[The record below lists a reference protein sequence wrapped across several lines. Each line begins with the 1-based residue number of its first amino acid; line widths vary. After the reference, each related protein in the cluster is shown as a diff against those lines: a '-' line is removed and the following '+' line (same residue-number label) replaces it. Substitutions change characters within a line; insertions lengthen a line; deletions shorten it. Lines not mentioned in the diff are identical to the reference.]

1 MSQDT
6 MSQDTTS
13 AASRG
18 APMAGPAPAARR
30 ARSAAVVPSLVA
42 LGAGLFL
49 VLPLVLERHAVDLL
63 VFCGLYAIAGAGV
76 GFLLGQNGIVN
87 LGQAAFYGIGGYAS
101 AYCSA
106 RLGWPAPAGIAIGIV
121 LSLAVAALI
130 GRPILRLSGYFL
142 ALATLALGII
152 CTNIYFEADFITGGT
167 LGVPGVPKLALGGF
181 AFDTPER
188 FYYLVWP
195 IAFATILAMHNLMGS
210 RIGLATRAMRDAPDA
225 AMVMAIDNARL
236 KLWMF
241 MLSSALGALSGSLF
255 AHYVGF
261 VNVDSFGVDKSI
273 LFLLVPVIGGA
284 SVPAGAIIGALFIG
298 LVPELLSAFGDIHRV
313 LFGLALVTSVVF
325 FPDGLWG
332 VGRSLVEMMGRRAGA
347 RHGETTP

>member
-1 MSQDT
+1 MPR
-6 MSQDTTS
+6 TTTR
-13 AASRG
+13 AA
-18 APMAGPAPAARR
+18 PLAGPAAPSQSNLTTNSGSGASLFAL
-30 ARSAAVVPSLVA
+30 ALAGAV
-42 LGAGLFL
+42 FL

-76 GFLLGQNGIVN
+76 GFLLGQGGIVN

-106 RLGWPAPAGIAIGIV
+106 RLGWPAAAGIVIGIAV
-121 LSLAVAALI
+121 SLAIAGLI

-167 LGVPGVPKLALGGF
+167 LGVPGVPKLSIGGF
-181 AFDTPER
+181 IFDSPEK

-195 IAFATILAMHNLMGS
+195 IAFVAIFAMHNLMGS
-210 RIGLATRAMRDAPDA
+210 RIGLALQAMRDAPEA
-225 AMVMAIDNARL
+225 AMVMGIDNARL
-236 KLWMF
+236 KLWIF
-241 MLSSALGALSGSLF
+241 MLSSGLGALSGSLF

-284 SVPAGAIIGALFIG
+284 AVPAGAIIGALFIG
-298 LVPELLSAFGDIHRV
+298 LVPELLSALGDIHRV
-313 LFGLALVTSVVF
+313 LFGLALVASVVF

-332 VGRSLVEMMGRRAGA
+332 VGRTVVALVRSRASAGDGRGA
-347 RHGETTP
+347 Q

>member
-1 MSQDT
+1 MSKDA
-6 MSQDTTS
+6 SS
-13 AASRG
+13 AASSG
-18 APMAGPAPAARR
+18 APVAASAPRAKPARHPAVMLCL
-30 ARSAAVVPSLVA
+30 AALSL
-42 LGAGLFL
+42 GLFL
-49 VLPLVLERHAVDLL
+49 SLPLVLERHAVDLL

-76 GFLLGQNGIVN
+76 GFLLGQGGIVN

-101 AYCSA
+101 AFCSA
-106 RLGWPAPAGIAIGIV
+106 RLGWPAPAGILLGV
-121 LSLAVAALI
+121 SLALALAFLI

-152 CTNIYFEADFITGGT
+152 FTNIYFEADFITGGT
-167 LGVPGVPKLALGGF
+167 LGIPGVPKLGLGGL

-195 IAFATILAMHNLMGS
+195 IAFAAILAMHNLMGS
-210 RIGLATRAMRDAPDA
+210 RIGLAARAMRDAPEA
-225 AMVMAIDNARL
+225 ALVMAIDNAQL

-241 MLSSALGALSGSLF
+241 MVSSALGALSGSLF

-284 SVPAGAIIGALFIG
+284 STPAGAIIGALFIG

-313 LFGLALVTSVVF
+313 LFGLALVACVVM

-332 VGRSLVEMMGRRAGA
+332 LGRGLVARMARGAGLKDQEM
-347 RHGETTP
+347 TP

>member
-1 MSQDT
+1 MSQRVSRPAT
-6 MSQDTTS
+6 PSGHT
-13 AASRG
+13 AA
-18 APMAGPAPAARR
+18 AGVPIQRRPFAGKAA
-30 ARSAAVVPSLVA
+30 LIA
-42 LGAGLFL
+42 LGIALFL
-49 VLPLVLERHAVDLL
+49 ALPFVLERHAVDLL

-76 GFLLGQNGIVN
+76 GFVLGQGGIVN

-106 RLGWPAPAGIAIGIV
+106 RLGWPALAGIGIGVAI
-121 LSLAVAALI
+121 SLTVAAII

-152 CTNIYFEADFITGGT
+152 CTNLYFEADFITGGT
-167 LGVPGVPKLALGGF
+167 LGVPGVPKLSLAGF
-181 AFDTPER
+181 VFDTPAR
-188 FYYLVWP
+188 FYFLVWP
-195 IAFATILAMHNLMGS
+195 IAFVTILAMHNLMGS
-210 RIGLATRAMRDAPDA
+210 RIGLAMRAMRDAPDA

-241 MLSSALGALSGSLF
+241 MMSSALGALSGSLF

-261 VNVDSFGVDKSI
+261 VNVDSFGVDRSI
-273 LFLLVPVIGGA
+273 MFLLVPVIGGA

-298 LVPELLSAFGDIHRV
+298 LVPEMLSTFGDIHRV
-313 LFGLALVTSVVF
+313 LFGLTLIASVVF

-332 VGRSLVEMMGRRAGA
+332 IGRGTLNFVRRRTAGA
-347 RHGETTP
+347 RERAAP

>member
-1 MSQDT
+1 MPRTTTRAAPLAAPVTSSQSLLMT
-6 MSQDTTS
+6 NGGSG
-13 AASRG
+13 ASLFALALAG
-18 APMAGPAPAARR
+18 A
-30 ARSAAVVPSLVA
+30 V
-42 LGAGLFL
+42 FL

-76 GFLLGQNGIVN
+76 GFLLGQGGIVN

-106 RLGWPAPAGIAIGIV
+106 RLGWPAGAGIVIGIAI
-121 LSLAVAALI
+121 SLAIAGLI

-167 LGVPGVPKLALGGF
+167 LGVPGVPKLAIVGF
-181 AFDTPER
+181 VFDTPEK

-195 IAFATILAMHNLMGS
+195 IAFATIFAMHNLMAS
-210 RIGLATRAMRDAPDA
+210 RIGLALQAMRDAPEA
-225 AMVMAIDNARL
+225 AMVMGIDNARL
-236 KLWMF
+236 KLWIF
-241 MLSSALGALSGSLF
+241 MLSSGLGALSGSLF

-284 SVPAGAIIGALFIG
+284 AVPAGAIIGALFIG
-298 LVPELLSAFGDIHRV
+298 LVPEFLSALGDIHRV
-313 LFGLALVTSVVF
+313 LFGLALVASVVF

-332 VGRSLVEMMGRRAGA
+332 VGRSVVALVRRRSGRGQGREAQ
-347 RHGETTP
+347 

>member
-1 MSQDT
+1 MPRN
-6 MSQDTTS
+6 TTVVAPLGPPARPVPMQRRAGRP
-13 AASRG
+13 AAS
-18 APMAGPAPAARR
+18 
-30 ARSAAVVPSLVA
+30 LVALA

-76 GFLLGQNGIVN
+76 GFLLGQGGIVN
-87 LGQAAFYGIGGYAS
+87 LGQAAFYGIGGYSS

-121 LSLAVAALI
+121 LSLAIAALI

-152 CTNIYFEADFITGGT
+152 CTNIYFEADVITGGT
-167 LGVPGVPKLALGGF
+167 LGIPGVPKLAIGGF
-181 AFDTPER
+181 VFDTPEK

-195 IAFATILAMHNLMGS
+195 IAFAAILAMHNLMGS
-210 RIGLATRAMRDAPDA
+210 RIGLALQAMRDAPDA

-236 KLWMF
+236 KLWIF
-241 MLSSALGALSGSLF
+241 MLSSGLGALAGSLF

-284 SVPAGAIIGALFIG
+284 SVPAGAIVGALFIG
-298 LVPELLSAFGDIHRV
+298 LVPEWLSSLGDIHRV
-313 LFGLALVTSVVF
+313 LFGLALVTCVVF

-332 VGRSLVEMMGRRAGA
+332 VGRSGMQLVKRRFGLANGEM
-347 RHGETTP
+347 TP

>member
-1 MSQDT
+1 MPKDT
-6 MSQDTTS
+6 FS
-13 AASRG
+13 AASLRT
-18 APMAGPAPAARR
+18 PAALP
-30 ARSAAVVPSLVA
+30 VPSRLASSMSATSWSVLA
-42 LGAGLFL
+42 LGAGAFL

-76 GFLLGQNGIVN
+76 GFLLGQGGIVN

-106 RLGWPAPAGIAIGIV
+106 RLGWPALAGIAIGIV
-121 LSLAVAALI
+121 LSLIVAALI

-167 LGVPGVPKLALGGF
+167 LGVPGVPKLAVGSF
-181 AFDTPER
+181 VFDTPEK

-195 IAFATILAMHNLMGS
+195 IAFVTILAMHNLMGS
-210 RIGLATRAMRDAPDA
+210 RIGLAMQAMRDAPDA

-236 KLWMF
+236 KLWIF
-241 MLSSALGALSGSLF
+241 MLSSGLGALSGSLF

-273 LFLLVPVIGGA
+273 MFLLVPVIGGA
-284 SVPAGAIIGALFIG
+284 SVPAGAIVGALFIG
-298 LVPELLSAFGDIHRV
+298 LVPELLSALGDIHRV
-313 LFGLALVTSVVF
+313 LFGLALVASVVF

-332 VGRSLVEMMGRRAGA
+332 VGRSLTDVVRRRSGA
-347 RHGETTP
+347 HRGETTP

>member
-1 MSQDT
+1 MPR
-6 MSQDTTS
+6 TTTR
-13 AASRG
+13 AAPL
-18 APMAGPAPAARR
+18 AAPATLPQSNRMTSGHTGASLF
-30 ARSAAVVPSLVA
+30 ALAV
-42 LGAGLFL
+42 AGVVFL
-49 VLPLVLERHAVDLL
+49 ALPLVLERHAVDLL

-76 GFLLGQNGIVN
+76 GFLLGQGGIVN

-101 AYCSA
+101 ACCSA
-106 RLGWPAPAGIAIGIV
+106 RLGWPAGAGIVIGIAI
-121 LSLAVAALI
+121 SLAIAALI

-167 LGVPGVPKLALGGF
+167 LGVPGVPKLAIGGF
-181 AFDTPER
+181 VFDTPEK
-188 FYYLVWP
+188 FYYLVWT
-195 IAFATILAMHNLMGS
+195 IAFVTIFAMHNLLGS
-210 RIGLATRAMRDAPDA
+210 RIGLALQAMRDAPEA

-236 KLWMF
+236 KLWIF
-241 MLSSALGALSGSLF
+241 MLSSGLGALSGSLF

-284 SVPAGAIIGALFIG
+284 AVPAGAIVGALFIG
-298 LVPELLSAFGDIHRV
+298 LVPEFLSALGDIHRV
-313 LFGLALVTSVVF
+313 LFGLALVASVVF

-332 VGRSLVEMMGRRAGA
+332 VGRSVVTFVRSCAGTDGRGA
-347 RHGETTP
+347 Q

>member
-1 MSQDT
+1 MPRN
-6 MSQDTTS
+6 TTVV
-13 AASRG
+13 
-18 APMAGPAPAARR
+18 APLGPPARPVPMQMRAGRPAA
-30 ARSAAVVPSLVA
+30 SLVA
-42 LGAGLFL
+42 LVLGAGLFL
-49 VLPLVLERHAVDLL
+49 ILPLVLERHAVDLL

-76 GFLLGQNGIVN
+76 GFLLGQGGIVN

-106 RLGWPAPAGIAIGIV
+106 RMGWPAPVGIGIGIV
-121 LSLAVAALI
+121 LSLAIAALI

-152 CTNIYFEADFITGGT
+152 CTNIYFEADAITGGT
-167 LGVPGVPKLALGGF
+167 LGIPGVPKLAIGSF
-181 AFDTPER
+181 VFDTPEK

-195 IAFATILAMHNLMGS
+195 IAFAAILAMHNLMGS
-210 RIGLATRAMRDAPDA
+210 RIGLALQAMRDAPDA

-236 KLWMF
+236 KLWIF
-241 MLSSALGALSGSLF
+241 MLSSGLGALAGSLF

-284 SVPAGAIIGALFIG
+284 SVPAGAIVGALFIG
-298 LVPELLSAFGDIHRV
+298 LVPELLSTLGDIHRV
-313 LFGLALVTSVVF
+313 LFGLALVTCVVF

-332 VGRSLVEMMGRRAGA
+332 VGRSLMQLVKRRSGLAKGEM
-347 RHGETTP
+347 TP

>member
-1 MSQDT
+1 MLPNKTSLAPPGIAGELPAQRLR
-6 MSQDTTS
+6 TTRPS
-13 AASRG
+13 AA
-18 APMAGPAPAARR
+18 
-30 ARSAAVVPSLVA
+30 A
-42 LGAGLFL
+42 LSVLALAAGLYL
-49 VLPLVLERHAVDLL
+49 ILPLVLERHAVDLL

-76 GFLLGQNGIVN
+76 GFLLGQGGIVN

-106 RLGWPAPAGIAIGIV
+106 RLGWPTPAGIAIGIA
-121 LSLAVAALI
+121 LSLAIAALI

-167 LGVPGVPKLALGGF
+167 LGVPGVPKLAIGGF
-181 AFDTPER
+181 VFDTPEK

-210 RIGLATRAMRDAPDA
+210 RVGLALQAMRDAPDA

-236 KLWMF
+236 KLWIF
-241 MLSSALGALSGSLF
+241 MLSSGLGALSGSLF

-273 LFLLVPVIGGA
+273 MFLLVPVIGGA

-298 LVPELLSAFGDIHRV
+298 LVPELLSALGDIHRV
-313 LFGLALVTSVVF
+313 LFGLALVASVVF

-332 VGRSLVEMMGRRAGA
+332 LGRSLTGLVRRRSGA
-347 RHGETTP
+347 AARGETTP